1 MKRIIASLLIL
12 LGLFSVSCWAIDTQA
27 KVDQAVATTTS
38 GGDFLP
44 VDQAYQMTPRLSA
57 NSLEMDWQIADGYY
71 LYGKGFK
78 ASWSEDEQTQKL
90 AIQLPPGKLKHD
102 EYFGDVEVFYHQLQ
116 SHLSLPTTTPF
127 TIKISSQG
135 CADAGLCYPPD
146 HRWFRVDPQ
155 AGLVTPLDPQK
166 PATSQTE
173 QPKDSLQASAQSITS
188 TDSGPARIAAAVPAS
203 LLIMAAMAFVGGL
216 ILNLMPCVFPV
227 LALKAISLLESSDTS
242 AAERRIHGLV
252 YTAGVVASFMFFAG
266 LLMFLRASG
275 QELGW
280 GYQLQSPWFV
290 AALVYLFFAM
300 GLSFSGV
307 VEFGA
312 GIAGVGQGLVEKGGL
327 KGTFF
332 TGVLAVVVASPCTA
346 PFMGASLGFAL
357 TQPMYVALTV
367 FIALGLGMAAPFLL
381 LSIIPGLGRLL
392 PRPGNWMITLKEVM
406 AFPMYLTGI
415 WLLWVLGRQAGINAV
430 MLVLI
435 GCLLISMALY
445 FWKKKAHWH
454 RGIAIVS
461 GIAAATILGSAL
473 LRPSMAASENLS
485 ASAFP
490 TAKDGAALAYSS
502 ERLTSLQN
510 DGGAIFLDVTAD
522 WCITC
527 KANERLVLDTDLV
540 KSTMADQ
547 HIRYMVADWTSRDA
561 EVSRLLARYN
571 RSGVPLYVYFPGGG
585 KAPVVLPQIL
595 NKDMIISTFT
605 DAQTGNEDQGG

>member
-1 MKRIIASLLIL
+1 MTASLLIV

-27 KVDQAVATTTS
+27 NVDQPAATTAS

-44 VDQAYQMTPRLSA
+44 VDQAYRMTPRLSA
-57 NSLEMDWQIADGYY
+57 DALQMDWQIADGYY
-71 LYGKGFK
+71 LYHKGFK
-78 ASWSEDEQTQKL
+78 ANWNKDEQTLKL
-90 AIQLPPGKLKHD
+90 AIQLPESKLKHD
-102 EYFGDVEVFYHQLQ
+102 EYFGDVEVFYHQLE
-116 SHLSLPTTTPF
+116 SRISLPTTAPF

-135 CADAGLCYPPD
+135 CADAGLCYPPN
-146 HRWFRVDPQ
+146 HHWFRVDPQ
-155 AGLVTPLDPQK
+155 AGLVTPLDTQK
-166 PATSQTE
+166 PAVSQAE
-173 QPKDSLQASAQSITS
+173 QPQGLTQSLSSA
-188 TDSGPARIAAAVPAS
+188 DSGPTIAAAAVPAS

-227 LALKAISLLESSDTS
+227 LALKAISLLESTDTS
-242 AAERRIHGLV
+242 PAERRIHGLV

-415 WLLWVLGRQAGINAV
+415 WLLWVLGRQAGINAA

-461 GIAAATILGSAL
+461 SLAAATILGSAI
-473 LRPSMAASENLS
+473 LRPSLVATENMS

-490 TAKDGAALAYSS
+490 TAKAGAALAYSS
-502 ERLTSLQN
+502 ARLTSLQN

-540 KSTMADQ
+540 KNTMADQ
-547 HIRYMVADWTSRDA
+547 HIRYMVADWTRRDA

-571 RSGVPLYVYFPGGG
+571 RSGVPLYVYFPGNG

-595 NKDMIISTFT
+595 NKDMMISTFT
-605 DAQTGNEDQGG
+605 DAQTGNGNQGG